1 MSRLDLAHLATTAA
15 QNIQTADKVRRDPAV
30 VKAAKQFAEDGAQ
43 ALRAGGALVREVQS
57 SWRRHSP
64 SAKGTGSGE

>member
-1 MSRLDLAHLATTAA
+1 MSRLNLDHLALTAA

-30 VKAAKQFAEDGAQ
+30 VKAAKQFAEDSAQ
-43 ALRAGGALVREVQS
+43 ALRTGGALVREVQS

-64 SAKGTGSGE
+64 LTKGTGTGE

>member
-1 MSRLDLAHLATTAA
+1 MSRLNLAHLTLTAA

-43 ALRAGGALVREVQS
+43 ALRSGGELAREVKS
-57 SWRRHSP
+57 SWRRHSLR
-64 SAKGTGSGE
+64 AERTGTGE

>member
-1 MSRLDLAHLATTAA
+1 MSRLNLAHLALAAA
-15 QNIQTADKVRRDPAV
+15 QNIQVADEVRSDPAV

-43 ALRAGGALVREVQS
+43 VLRSGDALVREVQS

-64 SAKGTGSGE
+64 LTEGTGTGE